1 MRIVNIHGPNDVRL
15 DPATPPQPGDHDVV
29 VRIEAC
35 GVCGSDLTFIKM
47 GGRPDGIAGNSGPT
61 PLGHEASG
69 RVVAMGEKVEGVEIG
84 QHVIINPMGSSGI
97 IGSGG
102 PEGAFTE
109 ELLVRDAALG
119 RSLLKVPP
127 GLRSDHAALA
137 EPLGVAMH
145 GANRSGA
152 KPGDNVVVFGCGPI
166 GLGVVLWLRH
176 FGVENVVAIDIFE
189 QRLEL
194 ARAMGAK
201 DVIRADIEDVEARL
215 KELHGTA
222 DVMGRAAPGTHI
234 YIDAAGAP
242 NIVPDVIRMARSHA
256 RLVVIAAY
264 TKPVEIDLTAMLLNE
279 MTMCTSIGYPDELE
293 TVLNLLP
300 TLTDKLDLLI
310 THRLPFERVIDA
322 FSIAGKADA
331 GKVMIE
337 FEAAQ

>member
-1 MRIVNIHGPNDVRL
+1 MRIVNVHGPDDVRL
-15 DPATPPQPGDHDVV
+15 DAASPPVPGDRDAI

-35 GVCGSDLTFIKM
+35 GVCGTDLTFIRN
-47 GGRPDGIAGNSGPT
+47 GGLPWVTGPM

-69 RVVAMGEKVEGVEIG
+69 RVVAVGQDVDGVEVG
-84 QHVIINPMGSSGI
+84 QHVIVNPMGSSSI
-97 IGSGG
+97 IGNGG
-102 PEGAFTE
+102 TEGAFTE

-127 GLRSDHAALA
+127 GLRSDYAALA

-145 GANRSGA
+145 GVNRSGA
-152 KPGDNVVVFGCGPI
+152 KTGDNVAVFGCGPI

-176 FGVENVVAIDIFE
+176 FGVENVVAIDVFE

-194 ARAMGAK
+194 ARAMGATA
-201 DVIRADIEDVEARL
+201 VIRADVDDVAARL
-215 KELHGTA
+215 TELHGST
-222 DVMGRAAPGTHI
+222 DVMGRSAPGTHV

-242 NIVPDVIRMARSHA
+242 NIVPDVIRMARTHA
-256 RLVVIAAY
+256 RLTVIAAY
-264 TKPVEIDLTAMLLNE
+264 TKPVQIDLQDMLLNE

-300 TLTDKLDLLI
+300 SLTDKLDLLI
-310 THRLPFERVIDA
+310 THRLPFDRVLDA
-322 FSIAGKADA
+322 FGIAGKADV

-337 FEAAQ
+337 FATGA